1 MSHLF
6 GKHSFLGHGVGGG
19 LIGDLLGGI
28 AGFALGGPVG
38 AAIGAGIGG
47 AGGSAVTGGKPLQ
60 DVISGLSGAALGY
73 GAGELAGAAGLG
85 GAAGTA
91 GGAVAPAAAADVA
104 GAGAADAAT
113 GLGATFS
120 SLAPGV
126 TVAGSETAAEGATL
140 AGGLS
145 VPASQTMAALA
156 VDPVVTGGASAGQI
170 AAPVT
175 LDTTT
180 PFANAAAGAT
190 TSTGVA
196 APAANLFDPVT
207 GQTVAVAG
215 QAPGAAV
222 GGAGTASPSILSQI
236 GGALSGT
243 TAKTVGEV
251 VSGLGLAKNLMTA
264 NRPNPIPG
272 MSNLQQIAQTSNTQ
286 GQVLQQYLTTGTLP
300 PAIQASVDRATQD
313 AITTVKSKYASMGVA
328 PGSTQELA
336 EIANLQQE
344 AVIKGATLADQLY
357 QQGVSQVGMASS
369 VYNELVGTNT
379 ELNKQTN
386 SAIGNLA
393 SALAGGGK
401 VVVQSGTQAP

>member
-73 GAGELAGAAGLG
+73 GGAELAGAAGLG
-85 GAAGTA
+85 GAAT
-91 GGAVAPAAAADVA
+91 DVA
-104 GAGAADAAT
+104 TGAATGAGAAETGVAAGVDSFGAQAANDAIN
-113 GLGATFS
+113 GLGYGAVTGASGGAVPATQ
-120 SLAPGV
+120 V
-126 TVAGSETAAEGATL
+126 AAELSATPV
-140 AGGLS
+140 A
-145 VPASQTMAALA
+145 ASG
-156 VDPVVTGGASAGQI
+156 VSAGQI
-170 AAPVT
+170 TPGFLST
-175 LDTTT
+175 FDTPTQT
-180 PFANAAAGAT
+180 ANIFA
-190 TSTGVA
+190 
-196 APAANLFDPVT
+196 PVT
-207 GQTVAVAG
+207 GQTAAVAG

-251 VSGLGLAKNLMTA
+251 VSGLGLAKNLVTA
-264 NRPNPIPG
+264 THDNPIKG
-272 MSNLQQIAQTSNTQ
+272 MGNLQQIARTSATQ

-369 VYNELVGTNT
+369 IYNELVGTNT